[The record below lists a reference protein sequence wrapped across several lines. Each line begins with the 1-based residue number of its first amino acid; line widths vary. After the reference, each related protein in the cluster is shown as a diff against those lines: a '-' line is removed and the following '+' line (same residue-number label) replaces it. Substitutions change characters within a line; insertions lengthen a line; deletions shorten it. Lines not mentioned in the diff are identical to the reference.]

1 MIINIFTIVGLGLE
15 LKRRLGQ
22 GKFAV
27 SQVQR
32 LLCCSP
38 LVEDTSLE

>member
-1 MIINIFTIVGLGLE
+1 MIINIFTIVWGLE

-22 GKFAV
+22 GKFTV

-32 LLCCSP
+32 LLYYADYSG
-38 LVEDTSLE
+38 